1 MMSKT
6 SVYIIQAK
14 KYGVHRHYDGSTEV
28 VPVGIDAK
36 VVTPI
41 GHNERPF
48 GRFLKTVCKKNLV
61 KSCTNKEFFIFLKT
75 Y

>member
-1 MMSKT
+1 MGKT

-36 VVTPI
+36 VVAVYR
-41 GHNERPF
+41 NKKDALS
-48 GRFLKTVCKKNLV
+48 FLKKAQSGNECPFVM
-61 KSCTNKEFFIFLKT
+61 SSEQEIEG
-75 Y
+75 

>member
-14 KYGVHRHYDGSTEV
+14 KYGVHRHRDGSIEV

-36 VVTPI
+36 IVAI
-41 GHNERPF
+41 YKNKKDALS
-48 GRFLKTVCKKNLV
+48 FLKKAQSGNECPFVMIEKKI
-61 KSCTNKEFFIFLKT
+61 EG
-75 Y
+75 

>member
-1 MMSKT
+1 MSKT

-36 VVTPI
+36 VVAVYR
-41 GHNERPF
+41 NKKDALS
-48 GRFLKTVCKKNLV
+48 FLKKAQSGNECPFVMSKQ
-61 KSCTNKEFFIFLKT
+61 EIEG
-75 Y
+75 

>member
-28 VPVGIDAK
+28 VPVDIDAK
-36 VVTPI
+36 VVAVYRKKKDALSFLEKAKS
-41 GHNERPF
+41 GNECPF
-48 GRFLKTVCKKNLV
+48 VMRE
-61 KSCTNKEFFIFLKT
+61 KEIEG
-75 Y
+75 

>member
-1 MMSKT
+1 MSKT

-36 VVTPI
+36 VVAVYR
-41 GHNERPF
+41 NKKDALS
-48 GRFLKTVCKKNLV
+48 FLK
-61 KSCTNKEFFIFLKT
+61 KSKSGNECPFVMSEKEIEE
-75 Y
+75 

>member
-36 VVTPI
+36 VVAVYR
-41 GHNERPF
+41 NKKDALS
-48 GRFLKTVCKKNLV
+48 FLKKAQSGNECPFVMSKQ
-61 KSCTNKEFFIFLKT
+61 EIEG
-75 Y
+75 